1 MPTYKVSHH
10 SIDAYSAKALRKIL
24 AEKRYLVDEFI
35 KQIETYIEDY
45 HAVVKS
51 SLDIPRAKMTAD
63 QLDATAEDIN
73 KVLNDLHTLPTF
85 GVPLLKAKA
94 SFSGLGYLPEIL
106 DRTRT
111 DLMHVRDIIIWATN
125 NIRGVTNPD
134 ALHRLKILIVNV
146 AKLYTSKFDR
156 PLHTDEKSDFMQVM
170 QIIFL
175 EIDETFSETIIQNE
189 ISPLQEADLINSY

>member
-1 MPTYKVSHH
+1 MPIYKVKHH
-10 SIDAYSAKALRKIL
+10 SLDVISAKALRNIL
-24 AEKRYLVDEFI
+24 AEKRYIVDEFI
-35 KQIETYIEDY
+35 KQVETFIEDY
-45 HAVVKS
+45 NAVVKS
-51 SLDIPRAKMTAD
+51 SLDIPQAEMTAD
-63 QLDATAEDIN
+63 QLDATAENIN

-111 DLMHVRDIIIWATN
+111 DLMHVRDIVNWATD
-125 NIRGVTNPD
+125 NIRGETNQD

-146 AKLYTSKFDR
+146 AKLYKSKFDR
-156 PLHTDEKSDFMQVM
+156 PLLTNEKSEFMQIM

-175 EIDETFSETIIQNE
+175 EIDETFSENIIKSE
-189 ISPLQEADLINSY
+189 VHSLKDADLANRY

>member
-1 MPTYKVSHH
+1 MPIYKVKHH
-10 SIDAYSAKALRKIL
+10 SLDASSAKALRRIL
-24 AEKRYLVDEFI
+24 VEKRYVVDEFI

-51 SLDIPRAKMTAD
+51 SLDIPQAKMTAD
-63 QLDATAEDIN
+63 QLDTTAEDIN
-73 KVLNDLHTLPTF
+73 NVLNDLHTLPTF

-111 DLMHVRDIIIWATN
+111 DLMHVRDIITWATD
-125 NIRGVTNPD
+125 NIRGETNQD

-146 AKLYTSKFDR
+146 AKAYKSKFNKSLD
-156 PLHTDEKSDFMQVM
+156 TDEKSDFMQIM
-170 QIIFL
+170 HIIFL
-175 EIDETFSETIIQNE
+175 EIDETFSETIILNE
-189 ISPLQEADLINSY
+189 INSLQKVDQAINY

>member
-1 MPTYKVSHH
+1 MPIYKVKHH
-10 SIDAYSAKALRKIL
+10 SLDAISAKALRKIL
-24 AEKRYLVDEFI
+24 AEKRYVVDEFI

-51 SLDIPRAKMTAD
+51 SLDIPQAKLTAD
-63 QLDATAEDIN
+63 QLDSTAEDIN

-111 DLMHVRDIIIWATN
+111 DLMHVRDIITWATD
-125 NIRGVTNPD
+125 NIRGETNQD
-134 ALHRLKILIVNV
+134 VLHRLKILIANV
-146 AKLYTSKFDR
+146 AKLYKNKFNK
-156 PLHTDEKSDFMQVM
+156 PLDTNEKSDFMQIMRIV
-170 QIIFL
+170 FL
-175 EIDETFSETIIQNE
+175 EIDETFSQAIIKNE
-189 ISPLQEADLINSY
+189 INSLQETDLANRY

>member
-1 MPTYKVSHH
+1 MPIYKVKHH
-10 SIDAYSAKALRKIL
+10 SLDAYSVKALRKIL
-24 AEKRYLVDEFI
+24 AEKRYVVDEFI
-35 KQIETYIEDY
+35 KQVETYIEDY

-51 SLDIPRAKMTAD
+51 SLDIPQAEMTAD

-73 KVLNDLHTLPTF
+73 KVLNDLHTLPKF

-111 DLMHVRDIIIWATN
+111 DLMHVRDIITWATD
-125 NIRGVTNPD
+125 NIRGETNHD
-134 ALHRLKILIVNV
+134 ALHRLKILIVSV
-146 AKLYTSKFDR
+146 AKLYKSKFDK
-156 PLHTDEKSDFMQVM
+156 PLDTHEKSDFMQVM

-175 EIDETFSETIIQNE
+175 EIDETFSKTIIQNE
-189 ISPLQEADLINSY
+189 ISTLREADLANRY

>member
-1 MPTYKVSHH
+1 MPIYQIKHH
-10 SIDAYSAKALRKIL
+10 TLDAYSVKAIRSIL
-24 AEKRYLVDEFI
+24 GEKRYIVDEFI

-45 HAVVKS
+45 YAVVRS
-51 SLDIPRAKMTAD
+51 SLDIPQSKATAD
-63 QLDATAEDIN
+63 QLDITAEDIN

-111 DLMHVRDIIIWATN
+111 DLMHVRDIITWATD
-125 NIRGVTNPD
+125 NIRGENNQD
-134 ALHRLKILIVNV
+134 ALHRIKMLITKV
-146 AKLYTSKFDR
+146 AKLYKDKFNK
-156 PLHTDEKSDFMQVM
+156 PLHIHEKSDFMRIM

-175 EIDETFSETIIQNE
+175 EIDETFSTTMIEREIDSLNE
-189 ISPLQEADLINSY
+189 EDLSTRY